1 MPVARRVFT
10 ALPFLGLS
18 TLALCSLGGCA
29 TGSSYVR
36 GDETTLGR
44 VVVYRNGVA
53 YFERTAD
60 VTGDHL
66 DLKVP
71 ADKVD
76 DFLKSLTV
84 VDAQTGKPAPVSYPT
99 KPATEGGTGLI
110 DMRIGLST
118 PSTHRLK
125 LSYVTEAPSW
135 KPSYRVM
142 LDKGGKVNLEAWA
155 IVDNTSGE
163 DWNQVK
169 LGVGSSSALSFRFD
183 LQSIR
188 LVERETLQPNSL
200 IAIAPPMGDSTYGA
214 PRALLG
220 ELDESQIADAP
231 GAVATEVD
239 DGPSAARR
247 GDGRAAP
254 RHATAD
260 ASPRPSKSA
269 SPATSALANGLG
281 QGAQNQQ
288 LAVDALAQRIK
299 QSPTPVTIEGFA
311 SARDQDKDVQSLD
324 RANRLRAQ
332 LVARGVDPS
341 KIVAVGRGVQAGH
354 DGGVRLV
361 ESAGIDTDKKKD
373 SNAVTPAGQ
382 AVNVPGAPA
391 ADPLATQPIGTS
403 SFESGNVTSVARG
416 SSAMVSVLHGSTE
429 GEVVYLFDPESTRG
443 NAQFAFKSVRL
454 KNPSDSVLETGP
466 VTVFGDGRFIGE
478 GMSEPIPARATAFV
492 PFALDRQIVVE
503 RKDAAVDQIRHLATV
518 QRGIFSAEVQHRS
531 AQHYVLNNRA
541 GEPATVYLRHTVAP
555 GYTLEKNESLSEEKL
570 GAANLFKVIIPAHG
584 KAEVEVAESTPV
596 WKTIDVRAPEGIEE
610 VRVYLSH
617 AVVDPALEKK
627 VQALLALQKQM
638 ADAQEKIVTLR
649 DQEAEY
655 RTRMDE
661 LHNQIFTLK
670 AVRTAGP
677 LMASLQQKLIEVSDR
692 LSKATLDVVA
702 AQETLMVTKVHFEDS
717 VADLTLEPSAA
728 PSDPKA
734 VKTATR

>member
-1 MPVARRVFT
+1 MPLARRVFT
-10 ALPFLGLS
+10 ALPFFGLCS
-18 TLALCSLGGCA
+18 LAASSLGGCA
-29 TGSSYVR
+29 SGSSYVR
-36 GDETTLGR
+36 ADETTLGR

-60 VTGDHL
+60 VNGDHL

-135 KPSYRVM
+135 KPSYRIM
-142 LDKGGKVNLEAWA
+142 IDKGGKVNLEAWA

-163 DWNQVK
+163 DWNQVR

-200 IAIAPPMGDSTYGA
+200 IAVAPPMGDSTYGT

-220 ELDESQIADAP
+220 ELDESQIADALSESGG
-231 GAVATEVD
+231 GASPAAAASATAID
-239 DGPSAARR
+239 DGPSSRREGGRGAARHASSA
-247 GDGRAAP
+247 DPPAP
-254 RHATAD
+254 PAKS
-260 ASPRPSKSA
+260 SPVQAA
-269 SPATSALANGLG
+269 SPAMKG
-281 QGAQNQQ
+281 QQM
-288 LAVDALAQRIK
+288 AVDALAQRIK

-311 SARDQDKDVQSLD
+311 AGRDTDKQEQSLD

-332 LVARGVDPS
+332 LVSRGVDPS
-341 KIVAVGRGVQAGH
+341 KVVAVGRGVQAGH

-361 ESAGIDTDKKKD
+361 ESGTVMDAKKD

-382 AVNVPGAPA
+382 AVNLPGAPA

-416 SSAMVSVLHGSTE
+416 SSAMVSVLHGSTD

-503 RKDAAVDQIRHLATV
+503 RKDAAVDQINHLATV

-531 AQHYVLNNRA
+531 AQHYTLNNRA

-555 GYTLEKNESLSEEKL
+555 GYTIEKNESLSEEKL
-570 GAANLFKVIIPAHG
+570 GAANLYKVIIPAHS

-596 WKTIDVRAPEGIEE
+596 GRPSTCARPRGS
-610 VRVYLSH
+610 RRCGC
-617 AVVDPALEKK
+617 
-627 VQALLALQKQM
+627 
-638 ADAQEKIVTLR
+638 TC
-649 DQEAEY
+649 
-655 RTRMDE
+655 RTRSS
-661 LHNQIFTLK
+661 T
-670 AVRTAGP
+670 RRSRGRCRRCSPCRSRWPTRRRSSSPCTTRRPSTAR
-677 LMASLQQKLIEVSDR
+677 AWTSC
-692 LSKATLDVVA
+692 T
-702 AQETLMVTKVHFEDS
+702 
-717 VADLTLEPSAA
+717 
-728 PSDPKA
+728 
-734 VKTATR
+734 TRSSP

>member
-1 MPVARRVFT
+1 MPFPRSLT
-10 ALPFLGLS
+10 ALPS
-18 TLALCSLGGCA
+18 LALVAGFGCTGLLTVTVTGCA
-29 TGSSYVR
+29 ASSSYVH

-53 YFERTAD
+53 YFERTAA

-118 PSTHRLK
+118 PTTHRLK

-142 LDKGGKVNLEAWA
+142 LDKNGKVNLEAWA

-163 DWNQVK
+163 DWNQVR

-200 IAIAPPMGDSTYGA
+200 IAIAPPLGDSTYGVA
-214 PRALLG
+214 KTLVA
-220 ELDESQIADAP
+220 ELDESQID
-231 GAVATEVD
+231 GAVGSGSGVPGDALASAVAD
-239 DGPSAARR
+239 PSSAARGGEGKR
-247 GDGRAAP
+247 KPAAP
-254 RHATAD
+254 APPPAHTA
-260 ASPRPSKSA
+260 P
-269 SPATSALANGLG
+269 G
-281 QGAQNQQ
+281 QPQ
-288 LAVDALAQRIK
+288 AVDALAQRIK
-299 QSPTPVTIEGFA
+299 QSPRPVTIEGFA
-311 SARDQDKDVQSLD
+311 TGRDDDKEAQSLD

-341 KIVAVGRGVQAGH
+341 KIVAVGRGVQSGH

-361 ESAGIDTDKKKD
+361 EGPFAVNGIDKD
-373 SNAVTPAGQ
+373 GRAATTPAGQ
-382 AVNVPGAPA
+382 AAPGPRPP
-391 ADPLATQPIGTS
+391 ADPLDTQPIGTS

-466 VTVFGDGRFIGE
+466 VTVFGEGRFVGE
-478 GMSEPIPARATAFV
+478 GMSEPIPARAMAFV

-503 RKDAAVDQIRHLATV
+503 RKDAAVDQISHLATV

-531 AQHYVLNNRA
+531 AQHYTLNNRLD
-541 GEPATVYLRHTVAP
+541 EPATVYLRHTVAA
-555 GYTLEKNESLSEEKL
+555 GYTLEKNESLTEEKL
-570 GAANLFKVIIPAHG
+570 GAANLYKVIIPAHS

-596 WKTIDVRAPEGIEE
+596 FKTIDVRAPEGIEE
-610 VRVYLSH
+610 VRVYLSR
-617 AVVDPALEKK
+617 AVVDPALERK
-627 VQALLALQKQM
+627 VQVLLALQKQM
-638 ADAQEKIVTLR
+638 GDTQEKLVTLH

-677 LMASLQQKLIEVSDR
+677 LMQSLQQKLIEVSDR

-717 VADLTLEPSAA
+717 VADLTLEQPAGAKDAKES
-728 PSDPKA
+728 
-734 VKTATR
+734 KTATR

>member
-1 MPVARRVFT
+1 M
-10 ALPFLGLS
+10 
-18 TLALCSLGGCA
+18 
-29 TGSSYVR
+29 R

-125 LSYVTEAPSW
+125 LSYVTEAPAW

-142 LDKGGKVNLEAWA
+142 LDTGGKVNLEAWA

-163 DWNQVK
+163 DWNQVR

-200 IAIAPPMGDSTYGA
+200 IAIAPPMGDSTYGT
-214 PRALLG
+214 PRALLA
-220 ELDESQIADAP
+220 ELDESQIADGSGGGGGYAAP
-231 GAVATEVD
+231 AASAAAVD
-239 DGPSAARR
+239 DGPSGRKGEAR
-247 GDGRAAP
+247 GGA
-254 RHATAD
+254 RHAASSAD
-260 ASPRPSKSA
+260 PASPPAKSA
-269 SPATSALANGLG
+269 PG
-281 QGAQNQQ
+281 QAMQAMQGQQ
-288 LAVDALAQRIK
+288 MAVDALAQRIK
-299 QSPTPVTIEGFA
+299 QSPAPVTIEGFA
-311 SARDQDKDVQSLD
+311 AGRDQDKQVESLE

-361 ESAGIDTDKKKD
+361 ESGLAMDQKKD
-373 SNAVTPAGQ
+373 SNAATPAGQ
-382 AVNVPGAPA
+382 AVSTPSTPA

-503 RKDAAVDQIRHLATV
+503 RKDAAVDQISKLATV

-531 AQHYVLNNRA
+531 AQHFTLNNRA
-541 GEPATVYLRHTVAP
+541 DEPATVYLRHTVAP
-555 GYTLEKNESLSEEKL
+555 GYTLEKNESLTEEKL
-570 GAANLFKVIIPAHG
+570 GAANLFKVIIPAHS

-596 WKTIDVRAPEGIEE
+596 WKTIDVRAAEGIEE

-617 AVVDPALEKK
+617 AVVDPALERK
-627 VQALLALQKQM
+627 VQTLLGLQKQM
-638 ADAQEKIVTLR
+638 ADTQEKLVTLH
-649 DQEAEY
+649 DQEVEY

-661 LHNQIFTLK
+661 LHNQLFTLK

-728 PSDPKA
+728 PSEPKA
-734 VKTATR
+734 TKTATR